1 MHDIFQIKLGIN
13 FQFDIQFLF
22 PLNSRLR
29 HRETSRFS
37 SKLLYLAEYRALYPI
52 PLLRGENQMN
62 GTLMTCKLVQS
73 STSLLLDL

>member
-29 HRETSRFS
+29 ETSRFS
-37 SKLLYLAEYRALYPI
+37 SKLLYLAEYRALYPTATARRKSDEWYTYDMQI
-52 PLLRGENQMN
+52 
-62 GTLMTCKLVQS
+62 S
-73 STSLLLDL
+73 SELNLPFT

>member
-29 HRETSRFS
+29 HREETSRFS
-37 SKLLYLAEYRALYPI
+37 FKLLYLAEYRALYSTATARRKSDEWYTYDMQI
-52 PLLRGENQMN
+52 
-62 GTLMTCKLVQS
+62 S
-73 STSLLLDL
+73 SELNFPFT